1 MLNVAAYHFV
11 AIEQPAPLADS
22 LRASATAAQL
32 LGTVIV
38 APEGI
43 NLFLAGPDAAL
54 HGWMD
59 LLRADPRF
67 ASMHVKYSDSE
78 RRPFKK
84 LLVKVKP
91 EIISFRR
98 FGIDPGKARAPS
110 VAPGKLAAW
119 IAQGSDDAGREVVLL
134 DTRNAQEVAHGTFER
149 ALTLPISKFTD
160 LPEALE
166 GHREA
171 LRGKTVVT
179 FCTGG
184 IRCEKAALWMQNAGF
199 DNVFQLQ
206 GGILNYFEQI
216 GGEAYAGACFVFDE
230 RVALD
235 PGLQPVAAG

>member
-1 MLNVAAYHFV
+1 
-11 AIEQPAPLADS
+11 
-22 LRASATAAQL
+22 
-32 LGTVIV
+32 
-38 APEGI
+38 
-43 NLFLAGPDAAL
+43 
-54 HGWMD
+54 MD
-59 LLRADPRF
+59 ILRADPRF
-67 ASMHVKYSDSE
+67 APMHVKYSDSE
-78 RRPFKK
+78 RQPFKK

-98 FGIDPGKARAPS
+98 FGIDPGRARAPS
-110 VAPGKLAAW
+110 VAPGKLAEW

-149 ALTLPISKFTD
+149 ALTLPISKFTE

-206 GGILNYFEQI
+206 GGILNYFEQV
-216 GGEAYAGACFVFDE
+216 GGKAYEGACFVFDE

-235 PGLQPVAAG
+235 PKLQPVAAG